1 MIIED
6 YYPSILAIAGIENY
20 KTIQKIDGQSF
31 IPLLKQTRTTSLDR
45 ELIWH
50 FPNEWGPS
58 GPGIGASS
66 TIRKGD
72 WKLIYY
78 HLDQHFELFNLASDI
93 GEIYN
98 LSSRNPEKLKELSQA
113 LTDYLI
119 HVNAQMP
126 SFKKTGQKIPYPIEA
141 L

>member
-1 MIIED
+1 M
-6 YYPSILAIAGIENY
+6 AIAGIENY
-20 KTIQKIDGQSF
+20 KTIQQIDGQSF
-31 IPLLKQTRTTSLDR
+31 IPLLKQTRSNSLER

-78 HLDQHFELFNLASDI
+78 HLDQRFELFNLKTDI
-93 GEIYN
+93 GETQN
-98 LSSRNPEKLKELSQA
+98 LANDKPEQLKKLAKA

-119 HVNAQMP
+119 NVDAQMP
-126 SFKKTGQKIPYPIEA
+126 LDKNSGIQIPFPEDVISNYIHM
-141 L
+141 